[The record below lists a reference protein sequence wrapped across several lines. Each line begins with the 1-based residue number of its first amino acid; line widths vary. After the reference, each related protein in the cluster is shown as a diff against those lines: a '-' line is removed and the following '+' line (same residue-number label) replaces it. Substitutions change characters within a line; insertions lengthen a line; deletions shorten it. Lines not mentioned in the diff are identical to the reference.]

1 MIRRRQF
8 ITLLGGAAA
17 VWPVAAFAQVSDRRR
32 VIVWMSGLTRPAS
45 SPYIDSFLRGMREF
59 GYVEGRDFDM
69 VYHFSEGYHDRIPAL
84 VQEAVRIKPDI
95 IVATAIDSVVVAS
108 KATSTIPIVSGALA
122 DPVHLGVI
130 ASQARPGGNVTGVEP
145 YVAGLP
151 AKQLEFA
158 RQILPRASKIGLL
171 TNVGDPKAPP
181 QMVEIERAAE
191 ELGITVV
198 SEDADRPEDIE
209 RALRGLAR
217 RQADVVI
224 VLQTSML
231 LNGSKQI
238 AAAALATRLPT
249 VFGYTAHVAAGGLLS
264 YGVDLRWCFYRIAY
278 FVNRILHGT
287 APGDLPVEFPTKM
300 LLSVNLKTAMALGI
314 EVPAE
319 LLARADEVIE

>member
-8 ITLLGGAAA
+8 LTLLGGAAA
-17 VWPVAAFAQVSDRRR
+17 VWQVAAFAQVSDRRR

-130 ASQARPGGNVTGVEP
+130 ASQ
-145 YVAGLP
+145 VAGLP

-171 TNVGDPKAPP
+171 TNVEDPKAPP